1 MALLKSFITF
11 PENSLVKEW
20 KENSAM
26 DEYLFFTEYSSGST
40 EIIFKIVPKYTL
52 YFQSPTL
59 FSVYQIEK
67 LSYFSIW

>member
-1 MALLKSFITF
+1 
-11 PENSLVKEW
+11 
-20 KENSAM
+20 M